1 MAKESPVFRKVSLER
16 LSSPEQLDQLMQV
29 TNPRGWLALAGFGAL
44 LLTAL
49 AWGVFGA
56 IPTTAEG
63 EGILIR
69 SGGVTELVANGS
81 GQVEAVLVTVGQEVA
96 EGQVVA
102 RIRQEALGRQIIDTQ
117 ARLGDLRAETRE
129 LERYT
134 EEQKRLSARDLAQQR
149 ANLERTVDTLE
160 RERKLLQERLA
171 AERELLAG
179 GLITKG
185 TLLATE
191 QSLNVATDQLAA
203 RRLELTGL
211 ELKRLEA
218 HQRLDQDLEARRNE
232 VRDLELEIRELEARR
247 QEEVTI
253 LSSHAGRVLELMV
266 DSGDVVNPGTPILSL
281 EVISEELMAVV
292 FVPASAGKQV
302 QPGMA
307 VRVSPSTVKRE
318 AYGYILGEVTWVSEF
333 PATSRGMERL
343 LANAALVARLMEQGP
358 PIQVN
363 VALRRDAATP
373 TGFAWSSS
381 TGPDVEITSGTLT
394 QGSVI
399 VQQERPI
406 NLVIP
411 RLRDNL
417 GL

>member
-1 MAKESPVFRKVSLER
+1 MAKKSPIFRKVSLER

-56 IPTTAEG
+56 IPTTAGG

-69 SGGVTELVANGS
+69 SGGVTELVANGT

-96 EGQVVA
+96 EGEVVA
-102 RIRQEALGRQIIDTQ
+102 RIRQDALGRQIIDTQ

-149 ANLERTVDTLE
+149 ANLERTIDTLQRE
-160 RERKLLQERLA
+160 RELLQERVA
-171 AERELLAG
+171 AERELLTG

-203 RRLELTGL
+203 SRLELTGL

-218 HQRLDQDLEARRNE
+218 NQQLDQQLEARRNA

-253 LSSHAGRVLELMV
+253 VSSHAGRVLELMV
-266 DSGDVVNPGTPILSL
+266 DSGDVVAPGTSILSL

-343 LANAALVARLMEQGP
+343 LANAELVARLMEQGP

-363 VALRRDAATP
+363 VALQRNPATP

-399 VQQERPI
+399 VRQERPI

-411 RLRDNL
+411 NLRDNL

>member
-1 MAKESPVFRKVSLER
+1 MAKKSPVFRKVSLER

-56 IPTTAEG
+56 IPTTAGG

-81 GQVEAVLVTVGQEVA
+81 GQVETVLVTVGQEVA
-96 EGQVVA
+96 EGEVVA
-102 RIRQEALGRQIIDTQ
+102 RIRQDALGRQIIDAQ

-149 ANLERTVDTLE
+149 ANLERTIDTLE
-160 RERKLLQERLA
+160 RERGLLKERMA

-203 RRLELTGL
+203 SRLERTGL

-218 HQRLDQDLEARRNE
+218 NQRLDQELEARRNG

-253 LSSHAGRVLELMV
+253 VSSHAGRVLELMV
-266 DSGDVVNPGTPILSL
+266 DGGDVVTPGTPILSL

-343 LANAALVARLMEQGP
+343 LANAELVARLMEQGP

-363 VALRRDAATP
+363 VALRRDPATP

-411 RLRDNL
+411 KLRDNL